1 MDRITETLIRD
12 FLNLLELQ
20 SEGTANDF
28 EKFVNYSILSKEYTK
43 TFDIDIVTVAAGNDT
58 GIDGIGILVNGHLV
72 EDIDEVNDL
81 IEKNG
86 YLEVTYIFIQSKTSS
101 TFSSSEINN
110 FAFGVKDFF
119 SPQPGLVRNDDIKKF
134 AEISDYILSKASNF
148 KENPTCKLYFVT
160 TGVWNEDP
168 NHIAVI
174 NSTKRELESS
184 NLFESVLF
192 YPIGAKEIGKLYR
205 QTKNSISSTFIFA
218 DKATLPDL
226 QGIKEAY
233 YGILPFQEFIKILV
247 DEDDKIRNIL
257 DDNVRDFQGEDNP
270 VNQVI
275 GETLK
280 GDRSELFSVLNN
292 GVTIVAHSLK
302 PSGNN
307 FTISD
312 YQIVNGCQ
320 TSNVLFNHRHLESV
334 QKLSIPL
341 KLIITED
348 EDVKN
353 QITIATNSQ
362 TAIKREQ
369 LAALSDFQKNLEHY
383 YSSMEGEGKLYYER
397 RSKQYSSDNSV
408 IKTRIITIPIQIKS
422 FSAMYQK
429 NPHLVTSYFGSIV
442 KKLGTSGSPIF
453 SSDHQFIPYYAAGLA
468 YYRLDAFF
476 RAKTIDPKY
485 KKVRFHLLM
494 LFRLLA
500 TPGEP
505 PPMNSARKTESYC
518 QPILESLNDSTTSLE
533 LFQKAIDILDK
544 ADIDI
549 NNKQHFKQAS
559 ITENLIKTYEEL
571 YGSR

>member
-160 TGVWNEDP
+160 TGDWNEDQ

-247 DEDDKIRNIL
+247 DEDDKIRNIF

-307 FTISD
+307 FT
-312 YQIVNGCQ
+312 
-320 TSNVLFNHRHLESV
+320 VLQHW
-334 QKLSIPL
+334 
-341 KLIITED
+341 ED
-348 EDVKN
+348 
-353 QITIATNSQ
+353 IATGC
-362 TAIKREQ
+362 T
-369 LAALSDFQKNLEHY
+369 
-383 YSSMEGEGKLYYER
+383 
-397 RSKQYSSDNSV
+397 V
-408 IKTRIITIPIQIKS
+408 P
-422 FSAMYQK
+422 
-429 NPHLVTSYFGSIV
+429 
-442 KKLGTSGSPIF
+442 
-453 SSDHQFIPYYAAGLA
+453 
-468 YYRLDAFF
+468 
-476 RAKTIDPKY
+476 
-485 KKVRFHLLM
+485 
-494 LFRLLA
+494 
-500 TPGEP
+500 
-505 PPMNSARKTESYC
+505 
-518 QPILESLNDSTTSLE
+518 
-533 LFQKAIDILDK
+533 
-544 ADIDI
+544 
-549 NNKQHFKQAS
+549 
-559 ITENLIKTYEEL
+559 
-571 YGSR
+571 

>member
-20 SEGTANDF
+20 SEGIANDF
-28 EKFVNYSILSKEYTK
+28 ERFVNYSILSKEYTK
-43 TFDIDIVTVAAGNDT
+43 TFDIDTVTVAAGNDT

-101 TFSSSEINN
+101 TF
-110 FAFGVKDFF
+110 
-119 SPQPGLVRNDDIKKF
+119 
-134 AEISDYILSKASNF
+134 
-148 KENPTCKLYFVT
+148 
-160 TGVWNEDP
+160 
-168 NHIAVI
+168 
-174 NSTKRELESS
+174 
-184 NLFESVLF
+184 
-192 YPIGAKEIGKLYR
+192 
-205 QTKNSISSTFIFA
+205 IFA

-247 DEDDKIRNIL
+247 DEDDKIRNIF

-505 PPMNSARKTESYC
+505 PPMNSARRTESYC

-533 LFQKAIDILDK
+533 LFQKAIDILYK

-559 ITENLIKTYEEL
+559 ITENLIKSYEEL